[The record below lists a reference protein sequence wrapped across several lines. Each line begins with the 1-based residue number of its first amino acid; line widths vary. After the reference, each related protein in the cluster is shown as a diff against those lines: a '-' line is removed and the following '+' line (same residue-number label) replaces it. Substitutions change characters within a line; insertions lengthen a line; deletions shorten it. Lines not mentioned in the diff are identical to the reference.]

1 MLANYQTLEKLIK
14 RIIQRLSMYQGIS
27 VQVYAED
34 RIAQMILDNYNLVVD
49 SFAWSSLSFW
59 KEFTL
64 AGSNGE
70 VLEKVSDY
78 ITTFNDIIS
87 IVDAGDPTCVLN
99 RLHNTTPPS
108 EVSGTIPAY
117 FRIHPTDKEKVFQV
131 VPYEA
136 VGKVL
141 VNAKGKLN
149 TNQTI
154 VPDTIIPFDSDYLVY
169 AVCCDYLADDDNS
182 QTQLQKF
189 VQMRDGRLAHLKD
202 IDNAGT
208 IDYNDEVSQAVLTKW
223 R

>member
-78 ITTFNDIIS
+78 ITTFSDIIS
-87 IVDAGDPTCVLN
+87 IVDASDPTYALN

-117 FRIHPTDKEKVFQV
+117 FRIHPTDKDKVFQV
-131 VPYEA
+131 VPFEA

-154 VPDTIIPFDSDYLVY
+154 IPDTIIPFDSDYLVY

-189 VQMRDGRLAHLKD
+189 VQIRDGRLAHLKD

>member
-1 MLANYQTLEKLIK
+1 MLSNYQTLEKLIK

-78 ITTFNDIIS
+78 ITTFGDIIS
-87 IVDAGDPTCVLN
+87 IVDAGDPTCALK

-108 EVSGTIPAY
+108 EISGTIPAY
-117 FRIHPTDKEKVFQV
+117 FRIHPTDKDKVFQV
-131 VPYEA
+131 VPFEA
-136 VGKVL
+136 TGKIL

-154 VPDTIIPFDSDYLVY
+154 IPQTIIPFDSDYLVY

-202 IDNAGT
+202 IDNSGT
-208 IDYNDEVSQAVLTKW
+208 IDYNDEVSQAVLTEW

>member
-1 MLANYQTLEKLIK
+1 MFANYQTLEKLIK

-78 ITTFNDIIS
+78 ITTFGDIIS
-87 IVDAGDPTCVLN
+87 IVDKDDATYALK

-108 EVSGTIPAY
+108 EVSGTVPVY
-117 FRIHPTDKEKVFQV
+117 FRIHPTDKDKVFQII
-131 VPYEA
+131 PFEA
-136 VGKVL
+136 TGKVL
-141 VNAKGKLN
+141 VNTKGKLN

-154 VPDTIIPFDSDYLVY
+154 IPETIIPFDSDYLVY

-189 VQMRDGRLAHLKD
+189 VQLRDGRLAHLKD

-208 IDYNDEVSQAVLTKW
+208 IDYNDEISQAVLTKW

>member
-78 ITTFNDIIS
+78 ITTFGDIIS
-87 IVDAGDPTCVLN
+87 IVGAGDPTCALK

-108 EVSGTIPAY
+108 EISGTIPAY
-117 FRIHPTDKEKVFQV
+117 FRIHPTDKDKVFQV
-131 VPYEA
+131 VPFEA
-136 VGKVL
+136 TGKIL

-154 VPDTIIPFDSDYLVY
+154 IPETIIPFDSDYLVY

-202 IDNAGT
+202 IDNSGT
-208 IDYNDEVSQAVLTKW
+208 IDYNDEVSQAVLTEW